1 MRRVLFA
8 ALMAGVAWPA
18 LADKRVALVFGQD
31 KYDLIR
37 PLENATND
45 AEAIEEAL
53 DKLGFEVSLETNRDL
68 KRMRRALE
76 DFREDADGADVAL
89 VYFAGHGVEIAGEN
103 RLLPTDAD
111 AASVDALKQTSLPL
125 EEVRQMV
132 GEVGKVGLVMLDA
145 CRNDPFGGE
154 SGEAGRGAKALN
166 VKEKP
171 EVKPGLAGSARRKT
185 CSTPSRRHPARRLPT
200 AMATTHRSPRRW
212 SNISL
217 PTGWRYAR
225 Y

>member
-8 ALMAGVAWPA
+8 ALMASVAWPA

-76 DFREDADGADVAL
+76 DFREDAEGADVAL

-111 AASVDALKQTSLPL
+111 AASVEALKQTSLPL

-154 SGEAGRGAKALN
+154 GGEAGAA
-166 VKEKP
+166 
-171 EVKPGLAGSARRKT
+171 
-185 CSTPSRRHPARRLPT
+185 
-200 AMATTHRSPRRW
+200 PRR
-212 SNISL
+212 
-217 PTGWRYAR
+217 
-225 Y
+225 